1 MSILDKL
8 SPEYRLYFE
17 SMLPWMNEVP
27 IGEEYFTDEMIHQ
40 LKNSVLT
47 RYQDTGET
55 SGMMSPFDSWY
66 DGPMYDYFS
75 ETKGTSY
82 SPDWDKDYKRLGTDY
97 VPDTIAH
104 SSRVGDPNTLY
115 NTLGTYNYEIGPR
128 HHSAPRRA
136 TITDRYDWNPHYTSW
151 GWVGD
156 SNEGRDV
163 TTSMMAKGL
172 FDLARGDAG
181 GANVAE
187 MFGNYMG
194 HRESEGE
201 GRDVN
206 ITIPLENQARTTPTT
221 PSQDYTYTPEGR
233 EGYSYGL

>member
-1 MSILDKL
+1 MSIFDSL

-27 IGEEYFTDEMIHQ
+27 IGEEYFTDEMIQQ

-55 SGMMSPFDSWY
+55 SGMMTPWDPWY
-66 DGPMYDYFS
+66 DVPMGDYFS
-75 ETKGTSY
+75 ETGSFN
-82 SPDWDKDYKRLGTDY
+82 PDWNKYYKRLGTDY
-97 VPDTIAH
+97 APNTISH
-104 SSRVGDPNTLY
+104 SSRVGNPNTIY
-115 NTLGTYNYEIGPR
+115 NTLGTYNYEISPR
-128 HHSAPRRA
+128 HHTAPRKA
-136 TITDRYDWNPHYTSW
+136 TITDRYDWNPDYSSW
-151 GWVGD
+151 GWV
-156 SNEGRDV
+156 SNSPEGRDV
-163 TTSMMAKGL
+163 TTPMMARGL
-172 FDLARGDAG
+172 FELARG
-181 GANVAE
+181 NVGVQNAAE
-187 MFGNYMG
+187 MFGSYMG